1 MKTIHILK
9 ERMERKMT
17 KFVADVIVGLSY
29 GDEGKGKITNSLLKA
44 GKYTHCV
51 RFGGGHNAG
60 HTIYKDGK
68 KVVTHAIPTGVVQG
82 VKSIIGPGCVVNTGL
97 LEEEMKELEAAGIKV
112 RELLFVDKRTNLIT
126 GMHLHEDS
134 LDTKIGTTKRG
145 NGPAYRDKYDRKG
158 LRFEDGLR
166 GIKSIDIYEE
176 FFNTHPDAKVLFE
189 GAQGFNLDIDWGD
202 YPYVTSSHC
211 TTAGAMLNGIPPKSL
226 RNVFGV
232 VKAYDTYVGA
242 KKFEPDE
249 QIFKDIRQIGQE
261 FGATTGRPRQVNL
274 LNINNLIKSININ
287 GVTELIVNKM
297 DILEQVNTWKVIDN
311 NNVIDLRYMDNFKK
325 FVGDK
330 VLENCDSITQIKY
343 SFSPND
349 I

>member
-1 MKTIHILK
+1 MIADIIL
-9 ERMERKMT
+9 
-17 KFVADVIVGLSY
+17 GLSF
-29 GDEGKGKITNSLLKA
+29 GDEGKGKVTNTLLKN
-44 GKYTHCV
+44 GGYTHCV
-51 RFGGGHNAG
+51 RFNGSHNAG

-68 KVVTHAIPTGVVQG
+68 KLVTHAIPTGVVQG

-189 GAQGFNLDIDWGD
+189 GAQGFHLDIDWGD

-211 TTAGAMLNGIPPKSL
+211 TTAGAMLNGIPPQSVRK
-226 RNVFGV
+226 VIGV
-232 VKAYDTYVGA
+232 AKAYDTYVGA
-242 KKFEPDE
+242 KQFEPDL
-249 QIFKDIRQIGQE
+249 QVLRDIRKIGQE
-261 FGATTGRPRQVNL
+261 FGATTGRPRQVNFL
-274 LNINNLIKSININ
+274 DITKLIKAVRIN
-287 GVTELIVNKM
+287 GATDLIINKV
-297 DILEQVNTWKVIDN
+297 DILEQLDCWNIIIDN
-311 NNVIDLRYMDNFKK
+311 KTVNLGNKQTFMTVVKDTVEKNCKTIADVK
-325 FVGDK
+325 F
-330 VLENCDSITQIKY
+330 
-343 SFSPND
+343 SFTPND